1 MYNQNQNHT
10 TDILT
15 LKNNNMMTYEE
26 KLHELARMFMY
37 QFPDLECQSL
47 DEFLMDYREE
57 LTDEQYELGSYIL
70 TLFE

>member
-1 MYNQNQNHT
+1 
-10 TDILT
+10 
-15 LKNNNMMTYEE
+15 MMTYEE

-37 QFPDLECQSL
+37 QFPDLEETSL
-47 DEFLMDYREE
+47 DEFLIEYREE